1 MSNLAPDYKVPSRN
15 TVKSRIE
22 MMYCDRK
29 EEFISDLK
37 EVESVSL
44 TTDTWTS
51 NATKSFITVTEHH
64 INESWNLQ
72 SNVLLAREI
81 PERHTGEYLA
91 NKLKSAVAEFNL
103 DGIVSTVVHDNARK
117 MNSVG
122 KKCPEWDDLNCF
134 GHTIQLCIKHC
145 PDISAVSRLIA
156 RARKIVGHFKHSTT
170 VMAEMR
176 TCQKLFE
183 LPQHELIQNVTTRWN
198 SSQMNACAKSGM
210 SLPT

>member
-1 MSNLAPDYKVPSRN
+1 MSNLAPDYKVPSGN

-22 MMYCDRK
+22 KMYCDRK

-103 DGIVSTVVHDNARK
+103 DGIVSTVVHANARK

-145 PDISAVSRLIA
+145 PDISAVSKLIA

-170 VMAEMR
+170 VMA
-176 TCQKLFE
+176 K
-183 LPQHELIQNVTTRWN
+183 
-198 SSQMNACAKSGM
+198 
-210 SLPT
+210 

>member
-1 MSNLAPDYKVPSRN
+1 
-15 TVKSRIE
+15 
-22 MMYCDRK
+22 MYCDRK

-64 INESWNLQ
+64 TNEFWNLQ
-72 SNVLLAREI
+72 SNVLLAREM
-81 PERHTGEYLA
+81 PERHTGENLA
-91 NKLKSAVAEFNL
+91 NELKSAVAEFNL
-103 DGIVSTVVHDNARK
+103 DGKVSTVVHDNARK

-134 GHTIQLCIKHC
+134 GHTIQLCIKQC
-145 PDISAVSRLIA
+145 RDISAVSKLIA

-176 TCQKLFE
+176 KRQKLFE
-183 LPQHELIQNVTTRWN
+183 LPQHELIQTVTTRWN

-210 SLPT
+210 SLPTWC

>member
-1 MSNLAPDYKVPSRN
+1 M
-15 TVKSRIE
+15 IE
-22 MMYCDRK
+22 RK
-29 EEFISDLK
+29 KIISDLK

-103 DGIVSTVVHDNARK
+103 DGIVSTVVHANARK

-122 KKCPEWDDLNCF
+122 KKCPEWDDLNYF
-134 GHTIQLCIKHC
+134 GHTSQLCIK
-145 PDISAVSRLIA
+145 PSLEIPAVSKLIA
-156 RARKIVGHFKHSTT
+156 RARKLVGHFKHSTT

-176 TCQKLFE
+176 KRQKLFG
-183 LPQHELIQNVTTRWN
+183 LPQHELIQDVATRWN
-198 SSQMNACAKSGM
+198 SSQIMLEVVGSVIFLCTLKTCGVAASPYKAIYTPISHIGE
-210 SLPT
+210 

>member
-22 MMYCDRK
+22 KMYCDRK

-81 PERHTGEYLA
+81 PERHTGEYIA

-145 PDISAVSRLIA
+145 PDISAVSKLIA

>member
-1 MSNLAPDYKVPSRN
+1 M
-15 TVKSRIE
+15 
-22 MMYCDRK
+22 
-29 EEFISDLK
+29 
-37 EVESVSL
+37 ESVSL
-44 TTDTWTS
+44 TTDTWIS

-64 INESWNLQ
+64 TNEFWNLQ
-72 SNVLLAREI
+72 SNVLLAREM
-81 PERHTGEYLA
+81 PERHTGENPA

-103 DGIVSTVVHDNARK
+103 DGKVSTVVHDNARN

-145 PDISAVSRLIA
+145 PDIPAVSKLIA

-176 TCQKLFE
+176 KRQKLFE

-198 SSQMNACAKSGM
+198 SSQIMLERLCEERHVVSDVMLDTKM
-210 SLPT
+210 TK